1 MSGAHLHPFRPIN
14 PGVGGGILKNDS
26 RKISLTAFFAA
37 AYAAGVI
44 LFAPISFDPR
54 FQIRVADA
62 LLPLSMIFGPPAA
75 LGLGLGCSIA
85 NLYSGYG
92 IVDVVGGGA
101 ANFTAC
107 MLAWLIGGGNVKRR
121 FLGCLVETATVTI
134 IVGSYLS
141 LIYEVPIE
149 VSLIGLLVGSLI
161 SINIL
166 GFALL
171 EALYRRGIKEKYD
184 GK

>member
-1 MSGAHLHPFRPIN
+1 L
-14 PGVGGGILKNDS
+14 
-26 RKISLTAFFAA
+26 
-37 AYAAGVI
+37 
-44 LFAPISFDPR
+44 
-54 FQIRVADA
+54 Q
-62 LLPLSMIFGPPAA
+62 LLRQQHQR
-75 LGLGLGCSIA
+75 CR

-107 MLAWLIGGGNVKRR
+107 MLATPTRRGNVKRR